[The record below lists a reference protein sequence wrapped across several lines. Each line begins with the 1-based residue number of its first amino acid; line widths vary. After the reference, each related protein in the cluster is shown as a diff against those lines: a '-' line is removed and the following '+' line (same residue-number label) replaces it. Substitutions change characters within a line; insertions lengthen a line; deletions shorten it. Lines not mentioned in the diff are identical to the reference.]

1 MSTWFER
8 FKNIRVEKELT
19 QQQIADAL
27 GKDITSVSRY
37 ENGKGSQNMP
47 FTFKKNLTNLFT
59 NVELRY
65 IETGEKSENIKSD
78 QSKSTQILIDTEKFI
93 SVPIVSAKA
102 SGSPVGEICYD
113 VVERGEISI
122 AKMLF
127 KTMPNIEN
135 VQAVEVIGN
144 SMSPRINPGDYVIID
159 KMGHFDHDGVYVM
172 QFDSMLLVKRLQVT
186 TKGIKIISDNRSYAE
201 DLYDPEDDQRLMNI
215 VGKVILVINRDMGS
229 F

>member
-1 MSTWFER
+1 MENFGER
-8 FKNIRVEKELT
+8 ALKVRQHVKLSQDAFANEIGISSKQTVSNVEKGKQKKYSDDEINKIIDKFGVSKKWL
-19 QQQIADAL
+19 IL
-27 GKDITSVSRY
+27 G
-37 ENGKGSQNMP
+37 E
-47 FTFKKNLTNLFT
+47 
-59 NVELRY
+59 
-65 IETGEKSENIKSD
+65 GEMLESD
-78 QSKSTQILIDTEKFI
+78 QPKQTQSLVDTDKFI

-113 VVERGEISI
+113 VVERGEVSI

-159 KMGHFDHDGVYVM
+159 KTEHFDHDGIYVL

-201 DLYDPEDDQRLMNI
+201 DLYDPEDDQRLMHI